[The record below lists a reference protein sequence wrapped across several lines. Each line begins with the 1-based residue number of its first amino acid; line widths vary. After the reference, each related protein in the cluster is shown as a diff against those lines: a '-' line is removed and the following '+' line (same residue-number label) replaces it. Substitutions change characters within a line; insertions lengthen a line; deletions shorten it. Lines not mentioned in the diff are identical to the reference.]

1 MLRILR
7 EAIKGIED
15 DLTMSRIVSLVEQ
28 TKEKDEKNQKEAVPS
43 VDLSGGNTE
52 TQQKSD

>member
-15 DLTMSRIVSLVEQ
+15 ELTMSRIVSLVEQ
-28 TKEKDEKNQKEAVPS
+28 PKEKDEKNQKEAVPS